1 MSFERTSV
9 PCFHKDGLPTLVSN
23 SETSDTVREG
33 GMIRQGSS
41 QEKMSVA
48 FPFIFSSYLH
58 LSPTHLQESGTLCG
72 LGLINIDSNF
82 KAGAPRNGS
91 ETSIPNNMSNIT

>member
-1 MSFERTSV
+1 MCKEYRSSERKSV

-33 GMIRQGSS
+33 EMIRQGSS

-58 LSPTHLQESGTLCG
+58 LSPTYTLTG
-72 LGLINIDSNF
+72 VWNILW
-82 KAGAPRNGS
+82 
-91 ETSIPNNMSNIT
+91 TWIY